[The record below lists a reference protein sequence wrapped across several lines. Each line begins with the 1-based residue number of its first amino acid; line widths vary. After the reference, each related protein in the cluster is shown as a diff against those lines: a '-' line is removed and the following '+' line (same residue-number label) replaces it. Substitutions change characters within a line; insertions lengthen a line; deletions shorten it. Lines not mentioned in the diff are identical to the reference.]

1 MNSAALPLPRL
12 FNDTSGLLLALIYAG
27 VPCVMKLL
35 AIVWLRDYPLKD
47 TLHATRSLV

>member
-1 MNSAALPLPRL
+1 MNPTALPLPRL

-47 TLHATRSLV
+47 TPHATLSPV